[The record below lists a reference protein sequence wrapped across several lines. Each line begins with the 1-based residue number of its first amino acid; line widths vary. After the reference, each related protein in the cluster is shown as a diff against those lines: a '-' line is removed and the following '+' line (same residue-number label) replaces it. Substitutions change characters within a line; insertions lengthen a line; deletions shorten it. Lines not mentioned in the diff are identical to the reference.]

1 MNEISELEKKIYD
14 TISRI
19 EMDLSIIKDD
29 KANIIDKGNEE
40 NELLEQLKK
49 ENSELKEKLF
59 SLKKEHKSDL
69 KNLNDVLEKL
79 NSILGEENVGS

>member
-1 MNEISELEKKIYD
+1 MNEINELEKKIYD

-19 EMDLSIIKDD
+19 EMDLSIKDD

>member
-1 MNEISELEKKIYD
+1 MNEINELEKKIYD

-19 EMDLSIIKDD
+19 EMDLSIKDD

-69 KNLNDVLEKL
+69 KNLNDILEKL

>member
-1 MNEISELEKKIYD
+1 MNEINELEKKIYD

-19 EMDLSIIKDD
+19 EMDLSIKDD

-40 NELLEQLKK
+40 NEILEQLKK

-69 KNLNDVLEKL
+69 ENLNDVLEKL

>member
-1 MNEISELEKKIYD
+1 MNDISELEKKIYD

-19 EMDLSIIKDD
+19 EMDLSIKDD